1 MHRSGT
7 SLVSRILDQSGVMM
21 GKDLQDDHES
31 LFFIG
36 LNEWIYENAGASWE
50 RPAVL
55 SELTGHDQAMEAV
68 REYVTKRVSSRG
80 SKAYSGRSLKKGLF
94 EMDGMWG
101 WKDPRNGPSLPVWKS
116 IWPEMKIVHVTRHG
130 VDVASSL
137 KIRNSS
143 HWEGDMSRFKKWL
156 PTYSWRSSKSPIM
169 RGQRSSTMEGALGFW
184 SEQVEMEMGIL
195 SKIEDKHAIRYEDLL
210 SDPEKVISELYGY
223 LSIEANPQ
231 ILSSIEGKIDP
242 SRAFAYR
249 KDPEL
254 AQFSSSNSDILAK
267 HGYSA

>member
-80 SKAYSGRSLKKGLF
+80 SKAYSGRSLKQGLF

-137 KIRNSS
+137 KTRNSS
-143 HWEGDMSRFKKWL
+143 HWEGDVSRFKKWL

>member
-1 MHRSGT
+1 
-7 SLVSRILDQSGVMM
+7 MM

-68 REYVTKRVSSRG
+68 REYVSKRVSSRG

-94 EMDGMWG
+94 EMEEMWG
-101 WKDPRNGPSLPVWKS
+101 WKDPRNGPCLPVWKS
-116 IWPEMKIVHVTRHG
+116 IWPEMKIVHVMRHG

-137 KIRNSS
+137 KTRNSS
-143 HWEGDMSRFKKWL
+143 HWEGDVSRFKKWL

-184 SEQVEMEMGIL
+184 SEQVEMERDIL
-195 SKIEDKHAIRYEDLL
+195 SKIDDKHSIRYEDLL
-210 SDPEKVISELYGY
+210 SDPQKAISELYGY

-231 ILSSIEGKIDP
+231 TLSSIEGKINP

-254 AQFSSSNSDILAK
+254 AQFSSSNSDILVK